1 MNKIKLEQES
11 KFPIVK
17 HDLKR
22 PLILAEPHIG
32 EATWVPVV
40 YCAMFD
46 IAKRNNAMLGLS
58 GDLINADD
66 LRDKGMV
73 TKESTFEQI
82 IEFDLKFTPFN
93 IRFILQNNH
102 GTRMYGRSLPRQ
114 FGDTL
119 VSAWEKVLKSLTLKN
134 KGITIFKPDDT
145 VFELHLTDETK
156 TLLRGLVFHPSGA
169 ASADAFIQRL
179 TKNIGNYDF
188 IILFHFHISAMK
200 ELTKQ
205 LPEGYMTK
213 TQFYCV
219 PPMIENP
226 KYGFGKFAPIDA
238 GFLVI
243 HKDAQSIL
251 EKPIIRFDPIQKSD
265 INGKVYYK

>member
-22 PLILAEPHIG
+22 SLILAEPHIG
-32 EATWVPVV
+32 EATWVSTV
-40 YCAMFD
+40 YSTMFD

-82 IEFDLKFTPFN
+82 IEFDVKFTPFD

-119 VSAWEKVLKSLTLKN
+119 VSAWEKVLKKLCVKN

-145 VFELHLTDETK
+145 VFELHLMDGAK
-156 TLLRGLVFHPSGA
+156 TLLRGLVFHPSSA

-179 TKNIGNYDF
+179 TKNFQSYDF
-188 IILFHFHISAMK
+188 IILFHFHVMAMK
-200 ELTKQ
+200 ELIKQ

-213 TQFYCV
+213 THFYCV
-219 PPMIENP
+219 PPMVENP
-226 KYGFGKFAPIDA
+226 KYGWGKYTPIDA
-238 GFLVI
+238 GFLMI

-251 EKPIIRFDPIQKSD
+251 NKPIIRFDIIQKSD